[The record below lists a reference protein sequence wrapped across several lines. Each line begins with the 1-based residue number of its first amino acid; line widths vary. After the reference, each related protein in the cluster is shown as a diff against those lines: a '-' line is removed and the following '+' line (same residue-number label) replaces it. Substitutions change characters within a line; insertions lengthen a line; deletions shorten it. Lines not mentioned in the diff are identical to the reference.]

1 MNTGSKGFRFI
12 LMNSQQQEGS
22 SAIMETLK
30 IVTEVYAKFHLEKEI
45 IMKLNWTEYFNLGD
59 NEKTKR
65 RHNDK
70 NNKKEFGFIKNFI
83 QDKAD
88 HINLISPFTSSGP
101 SSHQNENYMRRIQK
115 EDDSV
120 HKIIFHRSKKLTTQS
135 DDENMNN
142 NNRKILQSTKE
153 DIYRYSSL
161 ISISGNAADFS
172 LSSSIS
178 DAWLEGSFSWPPK
191 FEYWNGESPCII
203 YETMK
208 DNVMVSTK
216 ILAKYYTTDSASRY
230 FHCFFLLIF
239 FKRTNT

>member
-1 MNTGSKGFRFI
+1 MNIMNTGSKGFRFI

-22 SAIMETLK
+22 STIMETLK
-30 IVTEVYAKFHLEKEI
+30 IVTEFYTKFHLEKEI
-45 IMKLNWTEYFNLGD
+45 LMKLNWTEYFNFGGD
-59 NEKTKR
+59 EKR
-65 RHNDK
+65 RRNHK
-70 NNKKEFGFIKNFI
+70 TNNKKEFGFIKKFI
-83 QDKAD
+83 SDKAD

-101 SSHQNENYMRRIQK
+101 SSHQNEKYMRRIQK

-120 HKIIFHRSKKLTTQS
+120 HKIIFHRSKKLTTQLD
-135 DDENMNN
+135 DDENMNNNN

-239 FKRTNT
+239 F